1 MERKFGRWFILLAV
15 LLLLVVTLTGCDK
28 TEKVEKE
35 TEISVN
41 TAKVVTR
48 DIARSVSY
56 AGAVKGINETS
67 VIAKIPARVTGVYVK
82 TGDRVS
88 AGQVMFAL
96 DSSDY
101 SAGIEQAQVGRR
113 AAELNLAT
121 ATTNLERTKQLFEA
135 GAVSKQQMESAQTAF
150 DSAEVGLAQADAA
163 INMASVQLNNCSV
176 TAPISG
182 TVGNVSLSVGDM
194 ASPQVPAAVISDTS
208 QLEIEFAVSE
218 SEVNYM
224 QAGIAAE
231 VTLKAVSDKALPA
244 KIASVSGVPDPMKRS
259 YMVRVIMDNPEG
271 LIKSGMFARV
281 SVPTVK
287 QTDAVC
293 IPRSALVA
301 KGTGTVV
308 YVVDDKKRAHE
319 RPVTVG
325 IEDDTYAQITKGLK
339 TGEVVITKGNT
350 LVAEGTLVR
359 VVAGGVK

>member
-1 MERKFGRWFILLAV
+1 MERKYLQWFVLLAV
-15 LLLLVVTLTGCDK
+15 LLLAFALTGCDK
-28 TEKVEKE
+28 TEEMEKE

-41 TAKVVTR
+41 TAKAAAR
-48 DIARSVSY
+48 DISRSVSY
-56 AGAVKGINETS
+56 AGVVKGINETN
-67 VIAKIPARVTGVYVK
+67 VVAKIPARVTGVYVK

-135 GAVSKQQMESAQTAF
+135 GAVSKQQMEGAQTAF

-182 TVGNVSLSVGDM
+182 TVGDVSLSVGDM
-194 ASPQVPAAVISDTS
+194 ASPQMPAAVISDTS
-208 QLEIEFAVSE
+208 RLEIEFAVSE

-224 QAGIAAE
+224 QAGVTAE
-231 VTLKAVSDKALPA
+231 VTLKAVSDKTLPGR
-244 KIASVSGVPDPMKRS
+244 IASVSGVPDPMKRS
-259 YMVRVIMDNPEG
+259 YVVKVTMDNPDG
-271 LIKSGMFARV
+271 VIKSGMFARV

-308 YVVDDKKRAHE
+308 FVVDEKKRAHE